1 MMILMFC
8 SLQLLQ
14 TFYTE
19 DLVDHRTFLTWLI
32 HQMMTC
38 NLAQVGFVIRLAD
51 EYLEDVLNSRALTR
65 PLAEA
70 CLTKLF
76 EV

>member
-1 MMILMFC
+1 MFL

-14 TFYTE
+14 TFYAE

-32 HQMMTC
+32 HQMTTC
-38 NLAQVGFVIRLAD
+38 NLAQVGFIIRLAD
-51 EYLEDVLNSRALTR
+51 EYLEDILDSRALTR
-65 PLAEA
+65 PLADS